1 MARFHEQL
9 MGVYFDDL
17 DPFQILHNARY
28 LVLFERTLGSFW
40 ESVGLGSFDM
50 AGNTDHLHLVAHNS
64 VDYLS
69 PIRGVGRVRVRVSV
83 QKLGRTSLTFGFSVM
98 PMDRDVEH
106 ARGRRVV
113 VRVDHE
119 TQSPS
124 PWSDDFRQRLQPWLE
139 ATA

>member
-1 MARFHEQL
+1 MARFHEQV

-40 ESVGLGSFDM
+40 ETVGLGAFDM
-50 AGNTDHLHLVAHNS
+50 AGHTDHLHLVAHNS

-69 PIRGVGRVRVRVSV
+69 PVRGVGRVRVRVSV
-83 QKLGRTSLTFGFSVM
+83 EKLGRTSLTFGFTVM
-98 PMDRDVEH
+98 PLDRDVEH

-113 VRVDHE
+113 VRVDPA
-119 TQSPS
+119 TQAAT
-124 PWSDDFRQRLQPWLE
+124 PWSAEFRARLEPWLAE
-139 ATA
+139 PA